1 MRKGE
6 QLGTSVSAEI
16 YKRFSAIAA
25 ERSLSNAALLRDLV
39 VEFIEAVDAGRALF
53 QKEAAP
59 RLDATVS
66 GLVHQLRELV
76 IEMDRAQADNA
87 RMLGKLTEKWNGG
100 EEANRIAQEKILAH
114 FREQDQASL
123 SPFYARA
130 EQLLAAFEALE
141 PKLLAALEPHLAKIS
156 EQLDKSIKLASKPRI
171 MRCLYLGENRFLS
184 LSFLSIM
191 GVIALAVGAA
201 FATWL
206 PTRFDGWS
214 VYDASKLIDHPAKMC
229 RLIERKY
236 GVTDCRVPERER
248 DLGLRVIAHEDRR

>member
-1 MRKGE
+1 MAKLE
-6 QLGTSVSAEI
+6 QLNTSVSSDI
-16 YKRFSAIAA
+16 YTRFSAIAA

-76 IEMDRAQADNA
+76 MELDRAQADNA

-100 EEANRIAQEKILAH
+100 EEANRIAQEKLLAH

-130 EQLLAAFEALE
+130 EQLLAAFDALE

-156 EQLDKSIKLASKPRI
+156 EQLDRSIKLASKPRLVRAI
-171 MRCLYLGENRFLS
+171 YLGDDKMLALRFLS
-184 LSFLSIM
+184 AC
-191 GVIALAVGAA
+191 GGLAIVFGLLVGLMAPDLLA
-201 FATWL
+201 S
-206 PTRFDGWS
+206 WS
-214 VYDASKLIDHPAKMC
+214 VFHAARLIDNPAEMC
-229 RLIERKY
+229 RLIEAEY
-236 GVTDCRVPERER
+236 ATTDCTVPQQERE
-248 DLGLRVIAHEDRR
+248 LGLRVIKHEDRQ

>member
-1 MRKGE
+1 MAKVE
-6 QLGTSVSAEI
+6 QLNTSVAADI
-16 YKRFSAIAA
+16 YTRFSTIAA
-25 ERSLSNAALLRDLV
+25 ERKLSNAALLRDLV
-39 VEFIEAVDAGRALF
+39 EELIEAADAGRALF

-76 IEMDRAQADNA
+76 MELDRAQSDNA

-100 EEANRIAQEKILAH
+100 EEANRIAQEKLLAH
-114 FREQDQASL
+114 FRAQDQASL

-156 EQLDKSIKLASKPRI
+156 EQLDKSIALASEPRQ
-171 MRCLYLGENRFLS
+171 MRSIYLGDNRFLS
-184 LSFLSIM
+184 LKFLSACGGLALLM
-191 GVIALAVGAA
+191 GALV
-201 FATWL
+201 ATIL
-206 PTRFDGWS
+206 PTQFDGWS
-214 VYDASKLIDHPAKMC
+214 VWQSGKLIDHPAKMC
-229 RLIERKY
+229 RLIARKY
-236 GVTDCRVPERER
+236 GTTNCRVPEQER